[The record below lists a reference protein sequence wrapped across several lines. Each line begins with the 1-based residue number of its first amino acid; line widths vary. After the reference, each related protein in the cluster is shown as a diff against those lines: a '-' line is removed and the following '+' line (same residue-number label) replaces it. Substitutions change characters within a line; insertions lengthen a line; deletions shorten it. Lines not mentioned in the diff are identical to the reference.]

1 MDAYKVRERIRSGQH
16 KKTTSG
22 LANDNVQANLV
33 VLPKEYAF
41 DFLLYAMRNKTPI
54 PIIEVLEDGKFN
66 SRYAKDSD
74 IRTDIPFYNIYKN
87 GKLVDTVEDV
97 KEIWQDDFV
106 SFLIGCSFT
115 FEDALIKANIPLKH
129 IEENKNVAMFKTNI
143 PTERAGVFHG
153 NMVVSM
159 RPIKKEFVDQAVE
172 ITSQF
177 KDMHGGP
184 VHIGDPS
191 AIGITDIRAPDYGE
205 AIEVSEDEVP
215 VFWGCGVTP
224 QNAILQAKPP
234 IMISH
239 KPGYMFITD
248 INNEAFK
255 NSK

>member
-1 MDAYKVRERIRSGQH
+1 
-16 KKTTSG
+16 
-22 LANDNVQANLV
+22 
-33 VLPKEYAF
+33 
-41 DFLLYAMRNKTPI
+41 
-54 PIIEVLEDGKFN
+54 
-66 SRYAKDSD
+66 
-74 IRTDIPFYNIYKN
+74 
-87 GKLVDTVEDV
+87 
-97 KEIWQDDFV
+97 
-106 SFLIGCSFT
+106 
-115 FEDALIKANIPLKH
+115 
-129 IEENKNVAMFKTNI
+129 MFKTNI

-191 AIGITDIRAPDYGE
+191 AIGITDIRTPDYGE

-255 NSK
+255 EN